1 MPFVP
6 DGQQP
11 TPATAAPPAAAT
23 SSVVPLAAASAP
35 AQGGHFVPDPTPSWR
50 DSAWAQDAAAL
61 SALGARTGIR
71 VLSAFPNLAASLAQ
85 SGPGLLS
92 ASADQVAAETGGNYS
107 GDDQKK
113 LMPAVKPMW
122 EPSEAIIKG
131 IGDVRGAPLALSP
144 DASLAM
150 KTADFAAPF
159 FVGGSGSA
167 ISRINEAAGPLNK
180 TAEGLGFLGGAST
193 DAALSYLGGALGQE
207 YGGDQGGF
215 AGSLFGG
222 GFRPAVQ
229 RGFGWGGQ
237 KTMGSPEGGEVF
249 DAMTNPAGP
258 NVMPTFGQVTDNTG
272 KQLEK
277 SVGSVPIL
285 RSGVQAQR
293 DRAEAGIQNSAAT
306 GIGEVG
312 NRPPNPAPVAPEVT
326 GGRIIDLSRQANTS
340 QQAALSA
347 EQQALEDAIGTNRPT
362 GVSPLVEQISELA
375 NAGPGP
381 ITRVV
386 APRTTDLYDSLNAGA
401 TDPADLTAPYGHLKI
416 LRSDLGEKTKTTD
429 PVKGPAYDALYG
441 GYTDAMRGGAQD
453 ADQGP
458 RFDQA
463 NLDYSTFKQVN
474 QPWLKDQGGDPEGP
488 RPSPHTVESKVT
500 GIVGAGSDYMND
512 IRAQLGLDPAR
523 ATLADVLTRLGQVKG
538 RFTPS
543 QWGRDWGQGDAGIS
557 PVVKQFIA
565 EHSPEATPYLNNA
578 AVGGKAFDLAPERPG
593 ASNAAGFLGGLAA
606 FLANAPKTAIAT
618 AGALETP
625 SVIRAVAGRSNI
637 PAILAQYAIRQ
648 GAAQQERGAGP

>member
-92 ASADQVAAETGGNYS
+92 ASADQVAAETGGNYA

-113 LMPAVKPMW
+113 VMPAVKPMW

-131 IGDVRGAPLALSP
+131 IGDLRGAPLALSP
-144 DASLAM
+144 DASPAM
-150 KTADFAAPF
+150 KAADFALPF
-159 FVGGSGSA
+159 FGSGLGSA
-167 ISRINEAAGPLNK
+167 IGRINEAAGPLNK

-193 DAALSYLGGALGQE
+193 DAALSYLGSALGQE

-215 AGSLFGG
+215 AGSLLFGSA
-222 GFRPAVQ
+222 RPVAQ
-229 RGFGWGGQ
+229 RMFGWGGQ
-237 KTMGSPEGGEVF
+237 KTMGSPEGGEIF

-258 NVMPTFGQVTDNTG
+258 NVMPTWGQVTDNTG

-277 SVGSVPIL
+277 SVQAVPIL

-293 DRAEAGIQNSAAT
+293 DRAEAGIQNSVAT

-312 NRPPNPAPVAPEVT
+312 NRAPNPAPVAPEVT

-340 QQAALSA
+340 QKAALSA
-347 EQQALEDAIGTNRPT
+347 EQDALERAINPDRPT
-362 GVSPLVEQISELA
+362 GVSPLVETLSGMA

-386 APRTTDLYDSLNAGA
+386 APRTTDLYNSLNAGA
-401 TDPADLTAPYGHLKI
+401 EDAGDLTAPYGHLKI
-416 LRSDLGEKTKTTD
+416 LRTDLGEKTKTTD
-429 PVKGPAYDALYG
+429 PIKGPAYDTAYG
-441 GYTDAMRGGAQD
+441 AYTDAMRGGAE
-453 ADQGP
+453 AAGQGP
-458 RFDQA
+458 QFDQA
-463 NLDYSTFKQVN
+463 NLDYHTFKKVN
-474 QPWLKDQGGDPEGP
+474 QPWLKEQGGDPEGP
-488 RPSPHTVESKVT
+488 RPSPHTLTSDVT
-500 GIVGAGSDYMND
+500 GITGAGSDYLND
-512 IRAQLGLDPAR
+512 IRTKLGLDPAR
-523 ATLADVLTRLGQVKG
+523 ATLADVLSRLGQVKG
-538 RFTPS
+538 KFAPS
-543 QWGRDWGQGDAGIS
+543 QWGRDWGGVS
-557 PVVKQFIA
+557 PTVQQFVA
-565 EHSPEATPYLNNA
+565 QHSPGAASYLNNA
-578 AVGGKAFDLAPERPG
+578 AIGGKAFDLAPERPG
-593 ASNAAGFLGGLAA
+593 ASNAAGFLGSLAA

-625 SVIRAVAGRSNI
+625 SVIRAMAGRTDI
-637 PAILAQYAIRQ
+637 PALLAQYAIRQ
-648 GAAQQERGAGP
+648 GAAQQERGARP